1 MNNAIVKCALVFLSL
16 LGLCQ
21 ISGAATVTYQYDAL
35 GRLSVVSDSAYVI
48 TYVYDAAG
56 NRTQKQSQITASLSL
71 PSATAV
77 EQHGSVVL
85 KVTVAGSSPTG
96 TVTFYEGTTF
106 LGSAP
111 VLNGV
116 AAVELVGLSRGT
128 HTITVS
134 YSGDGSNAPN
144 SVTFPIKVVNLDW
157 LPAVLEILLN

>member
-1 MNNAIVKCALVFLSL
+1 MHNAIEKCTIVLLAV
-16 LGLCQ
+16 LGLCHV
-21 ISGAATVTYQYDAL
+21 SNAATVTYQYDAL
-35 GRLSVVSDSAYVI
+35 GRLSVVSDDGYVI

-56 NRTQKQSQITASLSL
+56 NRTHKQSQITASLSL
-71 PSATAV
+71 PSSTAV
-77 EQHGSVVL
+77 EHRGSVVL
-85 KVTVAGSSPTG
+85 KITVAGSSPTG
-96 TVTFYEGTTF
+96 MVSFYEGTTF

>member
-1 MNNAIVKCALVFLSL
+1 MDNAIAKCAMVL
-16 LGLCQ
+16 LGLLGLSQ
-21 ISGAATVTYQYDAL
+21 ISGAATATYQYDAL
-35 GRLSVVSDSAYVI
+35 GRLSVVSDGAYVI
-48 TYVYDAAG
+48 TYFYDAAG

-71 PSATAV
+71 PSSTAV
-77 EQHGSVVL
+77 EQRGSVVL

-96 TVTFYEGTTF
+96 MVSFYEGTTF